1 MEDKAKSISSSRTSG
16 PALWLHAGNAS
27 DVAALNYLSHRLLQM
42 DSSAIIVMTSQS
54 SDAPSLREGTS
65 VHHVEVPK
73 ESSAS
78 VQEFLNIWGPQM
90 LIWAGGKLRPTML
103 RVAANSGVRMILAN
117 SKATDFKPKGFRL
130 LPDVTRKTL
139 RLFSELYAMDELAAN
154 QLNRMGVAPNRIKL
168 KGSLQIAAAMPDA
181 PQALTDELLSTLT
194 RRTLW
199 LAACVSANE
208 AKVALEAHQLVMQRD
223 HRSLLLLVP
232 DEGMDRQ
239 IFLQMTDVAG
249 LRVACGAEGD
259 LPDSMT
265 QVYVADSYVTLSACY
280 RLSPVAFLGQSL
292 DKEAR
297 SLDPFLPAAF
307 GCALLYGP
315 NVSVYEER
323 YNRLAKKG
331 GARMIRNADTLAQAV
346 SQISNPAQSAR
357 MALAAWEIISEGAE
371 LTDTLVDTVLAH
383 YDAMGR
389 PA

>member
-1 MEDKAKSISSSRTSG
+1 MEDNAKSISSSRASG
-16 PALWLHAGNAS
+16 PALWLHAGDAS

-54 SDAPSLREGTS
+54 SDAPSLREVNG

-73 ESSAS
+73 ESGTS
-78 VQEFLNIWGPQM
+78 VQDFLNIWGSQT

-103 RVAANSGVRMILAN
+103 RIAANSGVKMILAN

-139 RLFSELYAMDELAAN
+139 RLFSELYAIDELAAN
-154 QLNRMGVAPNRIKL
+154 QLNRMGIAPNRIKL
-168 KGSLQIAAAMPDA
+168 KGALQSATEMPDA
-181 PQALTDELLSTLT
+181 PQALTEELLLTLT

-199 LAACVSANE
+199 LAACVSTNE
-208 AKVALEAHQLVMQRD
+208 AKMALEAHQLVMQRD

-232 DEGMDRQ
+232 GEGIDQQ
-239 IFLQMTDVAG
+239 IFLHMAEVAG
-249 LRVACGAEGD
+249 LRVACGTEGD
-259 LPDSMT
+259 LPDAMT
-265 QVYVADSYVTLSACY
+265 QLYVADSYETLSACY
-280 RLSPVAFLGQSL
+280 RLSPVAFLGQSM

-297 SLDPFLPAAF
+297 SLDPFVPAAF

-323 YNRLAKKG
+323 YNRLAKEG
-331 GARMIRNADTLAQAV
+331 GARMIQNADTLAQAV
-346 SQISNPAQSAR
+346 SHISNPAQSAK

-371 LTDTLVDTVLAH
+371 LTDTLVDTILAH
-383 YDAMGR
+383 YDAMER
-389 PA
+389 PE